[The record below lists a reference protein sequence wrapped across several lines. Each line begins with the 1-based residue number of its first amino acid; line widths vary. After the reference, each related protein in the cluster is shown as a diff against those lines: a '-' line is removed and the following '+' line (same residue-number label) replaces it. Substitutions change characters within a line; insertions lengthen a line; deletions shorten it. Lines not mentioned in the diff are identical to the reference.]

1 MPHDHPVTIPGVDL
15 LPAAPLVR
23 TRAVEGGLEARST
36 RWAGRF
42 AEVLLVVSTAQRLT
56 EAAAADSAR
65 VSIQVHKGAWPQDFV
80 SVESAR
86 TGVSPWDVQPVERVV
101 AEVQGGSSG
110 LTTTAVWSTEGVFL
124 RVTGENASE
133 VERVFGETEYEVS
146 RGGRRGP
153 ERRHLVIVALLT
165 GLIAYMA
172 LFGLM
177 VPVGALT
184 TQVGLVF
191 TAPLWVVLLLLT
203 AVMVTGG
210 YRWARYRLT
219 SHLFPPFELLA
230 DSGVT
235 KYQRVV
241 ATLIATIAV
250 LGSVG
255 SIVAVISLAWQ

>member
-1 MPHDHPVTIPGVDL
+1 MTDDHPVSIAGVDL
-15 LPAAPLVR
+15 GPTAPLVQTKVIAR
-23 TRAVEGGLEARST
+23 GFEAQST

-42 AEVLLVVSTAQRLT
+42 SEVLLVVSTAQRLT
-56 EAAAADSAR
+56 GAAVADSAR
-65 VSIQVHKGAWPQDFV
+65 VSINLRKGEWSQEFA

-86 TGVSPWDVQPVERVV
+86 NGVSPWDVQPVEHIA

-110 LTTTAVWSTEGVFL
+110 LTTTAVWSTEGVLL
-124 RVTGENASE
+124 RVTGDSGPE
-133 VERVFGETEYEVS
+133 VESVFGETEYEVS

-153 ERRHLVIVALLT
+153 TRRHMVIVALLT
-165 GLIAYMA
+165 GLVGYMA

-184 TQVGLVF
+184 TEVGLVF

-210 YRWARYRLT
+210 YRWARNRLT
-219 SHLFPPFELLA
+219 THLFPPFELLA

-241 ATLIATIAV
+241 ATLVATIAI

-255 SIVAVISLAWQ
+255 SIVAVMSLAWQ